1 MCCRV
6 CWRASREPAS
16 RGRAEG
22 AQHRVRAWR
31 CSACVWCPWAVG
43 ESLGR
48 VYLGRP
54 GLFRPG
60 HTVSLA
66 KGAVEGEMV
75 CVVERWCVLSPVLEG
90 FARAREPRARRGRA
104 ALSARMAV
112 FGLCVVSQGC
122 WREGMQFSH
131 CMVGKGAVDGERDRM
146 RCVLLSLLECFA
158 RAREPSARPA
168 NRAARQP
175 CARVRAVRGLQLVA
189 GGERCAELDG
199 ACQSGDVRGGA
210 VHGRWVSSSERP
222 HADCV
227 DGAGP
232 VVVSVGR
239 YTVMPLLPRLQLDG
253 PQLCV
258 ARLPSRV
265 LRPLGL
271 GPVQYE
277 SLHVPC

>member
-1 MCCRV
+1 M
-6 CWRASREPAS
+6 
-16 RGRAEG
+16 
-22 AQHRVRAWR
+22 
-31 CSACVWCPWAVG
+31 
-43 ESLGR
+43 GR

-112 FGLCVVSQGC
+112 FGLCVVSHGC

-175 CARVRAVRGLQLVA
+175 CARVRAVRGLQL
-189 GGERCAELDG
+189 ERG
-199 ACQSGDVRGGA
+199 VQSWMAHARA
-210 VHGRWVSSSERP
+210 VM
-222 HADCV
+222 C
-227 DGAGP
+227 
-232 VVVSVGR
+232 VVVRCMGGGCLRPSAHTLIVWMG
-239 YTVMPLLPRLQLDG
+239 Q
-253 PQLCV
+253 
-258 ARLPSRV
+258 ARLS
-265 LRPLGL
+265 
-271 GPVQYE
+271 
-277 SLHVPC
+277 